1 MPRFTSSFARALRT
15 SLLASLLALFAIAH
29 AQPTEIQM
37 WYALTGAL
45 GEHTLE
51 QVEDF
56 NASQDQYR
64 VVADFS
70 GTYDETMVAAIAA
83 FRAGTAPHIVQ
94 MFEVGTATMMYAEGA
109 IKPVHELFAETGV
122 PFDPD
127 VFLPA
132 VRGYYSLPDGR
143 MMSMPFNSSTA
154 VMWVNDDALEA
165 AGIDPATVSLETWEE
180 VREVARQVVDEG
192 GADCGFSMAWPT
204 WTQFE
209 QFSAVHDIP
218 LASLSNGLE
227 GLGAEMLID
236 SDLHVQHVQNLIDMS
251 AEGSFM
257 YGGRGNAG
265 DTLFVSGECA
275 IVQGSS
281 ALIARVNRE
290 AEFDWTM
297 HMLPYYEGTPNAP
310 LNSIIGGASFWV
322 MQSPERTDEEWA
334 GVAEF
339 FSFLS
344 TVEQARKWHVNTG
357 YLPIRFGI
365 YEELEAEGFY
375 AENPGLDIPYLQL
388 TRGEA
393 TANSSGL
400 RLGNMPQIRAIIEEE
415 FELALNGQQSA
426 QRAMDNAVERSNV
439 VLRAFQRANQ

>member
-1 MPRFTSSFARALRT
+1 MPKVSSTVLRSILAALLVVFAAG
-15 SLLASLLALFAIAH
+15 SIAN
-29 AQPTEIQM
+29 AQTEIRM
-37 WYALTGAL
+37 WYALTGPLA
-45 GEHTLE
+45 EHTLE
-51 QVEDF
+51 QIDDF

-70 GTYDETMVAAIAA
+70 GNYDETMVAAIAA

-94 MFEVGTATMMYAEGA
+94 MFEVGTATMMYAGGA

-127 VFLPA
+127 IYLPA
-132 VRGYYSLPDGR
+132 VKGYYSLPDGS

-154 VMWVNDDALEA
+154 VMWVNDDALTA
-165 AGIDPATVSLETWEE
+165 AGIDPATVELETWEQ
-180 VREVARQVVDEG
+180 VREVAKQVVDNG
-192 GADCGFSMAWPT
+192 GASCGFSHAWPT

-209 QFSAVHDIP
+209 QFSAIHDVP
-218 LASLSNGLE
+218 LASEMNGLA
-227 GLGAEMLID
+227 GLGAELMVN
-236 SDLHVQHVQNLIDMS
+236 SDLHVAHVQNLIDMA
-251 AEGSFM
+251 AEGSYM

-322 MQSPERTDEEWA
+322 MQSPARTAEEWQ

-375 AENPGLDIPYLQL
+375 AENPGVDIPYLQL

-415 FELALNGQQSA
+415 LELALNGQQSA
-426 QRAMDNAVERSNV
+426 QRAMDNAVERANV

>member
-1 MPRFTSSFARALRT
+1 MPKVSTNVLRSILAALLVVFAT
-15 SLLASLLALFAIAH
+15 GSIAT
-29 AQPTEIQM
+29 AQTEVRM
-37 WYALTGAL
+37 WYALTGPLA
-45 GEHTLE
+45 EHTLE
-51 QVEDF
+51 QIDDF

-70 GTYDETMVAAIAA
+70 GNYDETMVAAIAA

-94 MFEVGTATMMYAEGA
+94 MFEVGTATMMYAGGA

-122 PFDPD
+122 DFDPD
-127 VFLPA
+127 IYLPA
-132 VRGYYSLPDGR
+132 VKGYYSLPDGS

-154 VMWVNDDALEA
+154 VMWVNDDALTA
-165 AGIDPATVSLETWEE
+165 AGIDPETVSLDTWEQ
-180 VREVARQVVDEG
+180 VRATAKQVVDNG
-192 GADCGFSMAWPT
+192 GATCGFSFAWPT

-209 QFSAVHDIP
+209 QFSAIHDTP
-218 LASLSNGLE
+218 LASEMNGLA
-227 GLGAEMLID
+227 GLGAELMVN
-236 SDLHVQHVQNLIDMS
+236 SDLHVAHVQNLIDMA

-281 ALIARVNRE
+281 AMIARVNRE
-290 AEFDWTM
+290 SEFDWTM

-322 MQSPERTDEEWA
+322 MESPARTDEEWA

-344 TVEQARKWHVNTG
+344 TVEQAKKWHMNTG

-375 AENPGLDIPYLQL
+375 AENPGLDTPYLQL

-393 TANSSGL
+393 TGNSSGL

-415 FELALNGQQSA
+415 LELALNGQQGA
-426 QRAMDNAVERSNV
+426 QQAMDNAVERSNV